1 MKIENKR
8 IEKKIIS
15 VDVDHQTIKIEE
27 NNSNIKLFVND
38 KLQDIYP
45 VMTIDNARMYG
56 RLSDGKKIK
65 VVVGGNFKI
74 HHYIFV
80 DDELVLED

>member
-1 MKIENKR
+1 MKIENKK
-8 IEKKIIS
+8 IEKKFVS
-15 VDVDHQTIKIEE
+15 VEVDHQTIKVED
-27 NNSNIKLFVND
+27 NASNIKLFVND

-45 VMTIDNARMYG
+45 IVTVDNARMYG
-56 RLSDGKKIK
+56 RLADGKKVK